1 MSTARALPATQAL
14 HALPSSGP
22 STTQSARDSS
32 QSFRHAAVPPRPRRP
47 RRVLGATTDQVY
59 AFLVTYIGGHGFA
72 PSYEEIARALDFRT
86 LSTPAYH
93 VKKLVKDGR
102 IEHARGAIR
111 SIRLVE
117 TPQAGASSVGV

>member
-1 MSTARALPATQAL
+1 MSTAHAMLSQLSSEISPQPRQRGPFRRAAIT
-14 HALPSSGP
+14 
-22 STTQSARDSS
+22 
-32 QSFRHAAVPPRPRRP
+32 PPRPRRP
-47 RRVLGATTDQVY
+47 RRVLGATTDLVY
-59 AFLVTYIGGHGFA
+59 DFLATYISGHGFA

-93 VKKLVKDGR
+93 IGKLVKQGR

-111 SIRLVE
+111 SIRLLE

>member
-1 MSTARALPATQAL
+1 MSTARAIPATQAL

-22 STTQSARDSS
+22 STTQSASH
-32 QSFRHAAVPPRPRRP
+32 SFRHAAVPPRPRRP

-59 AFLVTYIGGHGFA
+59 SFLATYIGDHGFA
-72 PSYEEIARALDFRT
+72 PSYEEIARACDFRT

-93 VKKLVKDGR
+93 IGKLVKQGR

-111 SIRLVE
+111 SIRLLE
-117 TPQAGASSVGV
+117 TPQAGAFGVGI